1 MPSADVLHLLPLEG
15 ADVEILTRAVAPFG
29 TGALLV
35 SALPATRPEETL
47 LVLAAPVER
56 LSDAVKQARALEAQA
71 GWRYAGVLL
80 LGAPPL
86 DLAAIE
92 ADDPALLEI
101 ADPPGDVARV
111 AWALTRARRA
121 LLARREISRLT
132 ERVHLQGREMQE
144 LNEIGV
150 ALSAERDPERLLDLI
165 LRKSREITGADAG
178 SLYLIEPRPDAEDL
192 PGEPFAAKQLRFR
205 LAQND
210 SRSVPFKQFVIGIDR
225 GSVAGH
231 VAISGT
237 VLNLEDVYHLPPGS
251 RFSFNRSF
259 DDATGY
265 RTRSMLVV
273 PMRTQRDE
281 TIGVVQLINR
291 KRQFASRLRDA
302 EEVEREVV
310 PFDAKCQELAS
321 SLASQAAV
329 SLENSRL
336 YEEIRELFEGFIRA
350 SVTAIESR
358 DPTTS
363 GHSERVADLTVGLAE
378 AVGRTE
384 GGVLGGVRFT
394 AADVQEVRFASLLHD
409 FGKIGV
415 REPVLVKEKKLFS
428 HELELVRQRFAL
440 IRRGIELHYSRQMLE
455 QALAADRAQ
464 AAQRPPDLQA
474 ECSELLGRVDRYLEL
489 VVRSNEPTVLDE
501 GGFEALIEV
510 GRQTFVDP
518 QGQAN
523 PYLTAEELE
532 RLSIRRGSLSREER
546 EEIESHVT
554 HTYNFLRQIPWSR
567 DLRGVP
573 EIAFAHHE
581 KLNGTGYPRRLTAVA
596 IPLQSKMMAISDIY
610 DALTANDRPYKRA
623 VPTVRALDI
632 LADEVRHGKLDA
644 DLFKVF
650 LAAKVFEKVPVVGG

>member
-1 MPSADVLHLLPLEG
+1 MPAADPLYLLPLEG
-15 ADVEILTRAVAPFG
+15 ADADALAQAVLPLGAVVEVVRE
-29 TGALLV
+29 
-35 SALPATRPEETL
+35 LPAMRPDDTL
-47 LVLAAPVER
+47 LVLAAPSARAAEALAR
-56 LSDAVKQARALEAQA
+56 ARALEVDG
-71 GWRYAGVLL
+71 GWRHAGVLL
-80 LGAPPL
+80 LGPPPL
-86 DLAAIE
+86 LAAGGV
-92 ADDPALLEI
+92 ADDPALLEV
-101 ADPPGDVARV
+101 ADPPTDPARL
-111 AWALTRARRA
+111 AWALARARRT
-121 LLARREISRLT
+121 LLERREIDQLT
-132 ERVHLQGREMQE
+132 ARVRLQGREMHE
-144 LNEIGV
+144 VNRIGV
-150 ALSAERDPERLLDLI
+150 ALSAERDPDRLLDLI

-178 SLYLIEPRPDAEDL
+178 SLYLIEPRPGAEEV
-192 PGEPFAAKQLRFR
+192 PGEPLAAKQLRFR

-231 VAISGT
+231 VAISGSP
-237 VLNLEDVYHLPPGS
+237 LSLDDVYNLPADSP
-251 RFSFNRSF
+251 FSFNRSF
-259 DDATGY
+259 DEATGY

-302 EEVEREVV
+302 AEVEREVV

-329 SLENSRL
+329 SLENARL
-336 YEEIRELFEGFIRA
+336 YEEIRELFDGFIRA

-363 GHSERVADLTVGLAE
+363 GHSERVADLTVGLTE
-378 AVGRTE
+378 AVDRTE
-384 GGVLGGVRFT
+384 GGALGGVRFS
-394 AADVQEVRFASLLHD
+394 AADIQEVRFASLLHD

-415 REPVLVKEKKLFS
+415 REPVLVKEKKLFG
-428 HELELVRQRFAL
+428 HELDLVRQRFAL
-440 IRRGIELHYSRQMLE
+440 IRRGIELHYSRRMLE

-464 AAQRPPDLQA
+464 AAQRFPELQA
-474 ECSELLGRVDRYLEL
+474 ECSALLGRVDRYLDL
-489 VVRSNEPTVLDE
+489 VVQSNEPTVLDE
-501 GGFEALIEV
+501 GGFEALIEI

-518 QGQAN
+518 QGEAN
-523 PYLTAEELE
+523 PYLTPEELA

-581 KLNGTGYPRRLTAVA
+581 KLNGTGYPRKLTAVA

-632 LADEVRHGKLDA
+632 LADEVKHGKLDT
-644 DLFKVF
+644 DLFQVF
-650 LAAKVFEKVPVVGG
+650 LAARVFEKVPVVGG

>member
-1 MPSADVLHLLPLEG
+1 MPAADPLYLLPLEG
-15 ADVEILTRAVAPFG
+15 ADADALAQAVLPLGAVVEVVRE
-29 TGALLV
+29 
-35 SALPATRPEETL
+35 LPAMRPDDTL
-47 LVLAAPVER
+47 LVLAAPSVRAAEALARVHALEVER
-56 LSDAVKQARALEAQA
+56 
-71 GWRYAGVLL
+71 GWRHAGVLL
-80 LGAPPL
+80 LGPPPL
-86 DLAAIE
+86 HAAE
-92 ADDPALLEI
+92 SVADDPALLEV
-101 ADPPGDVARV
+101 ADPPTDPARL
-111 AWALTRARRA
+111 AWALARARRT
-121 LLARREISRLT
+121 LLERREIDQLT
-132 ERVHLQGREMQE
+132 ARVRLQGREMQE
-144 LNEIGV
+144 VNRIGV
-150 ALSAERDPERLLDLI
+150 ALSAERDSDRLLDLI

-178 SLYLIEPRPDAEDL
+178 SLYLIEPRPGAEEV
-192 PGEPFAAKQLRFR
+192 PGEPLAAKQLRFR

-210 SRSVPFKQFVIGIDR
+210 SRSVPFRQFVIGIDR

-231 VAISGT
+231 VAISGSP
-237 VLNLEDVYHLPPGS
+237 LSLDDVYNLPPDS
-251 RFSFNRSF
+251 PFSFNRSF
-259 DDATGY
+259 DEATGY

-302 EEVEREVV
+302 AEVEREVV

-329 SLENSRL
+329 SLENARL
-336 YEEIRELFEGFIRA
+336 YEEIRELFDGFIRA

-363 GHSERVADLTVGLAE
+363 GHSERVADLTVGLTE
-378 AVGRTE
+378 AVDRTE
-384 GGVLGGVRFT
+384 GGVLGGVRFS
-394 AADVQEVRFASLLHD
+394 AADIQEVRFASLLHD

-415 REPVLVKEKKLFS
+415 REPVLVKEKKLFG
-428 HELELVRQRFAL
+428 HELDLVRQRFAL
-440 IRRGIELHYSRQMLE
+440 IRRGIELHYSRRMLE
-455 QALAADRAQ
+455 LALAADRAQ
-464 AAQRPPDLQA
+464 AAQRFPELQA
-474 ECSELLGRVDRYLEL
+474 ECSALLGRVDRYLDL

-501 GGFEALIEV
+501 GGFEALIEI
-510 GRQTFVDP
+510 GGQTFVDP
-518 QGQAN
+518 QGEAN
-523 PYLTAEELE
+523 PYLTPEELA

-581 KLNGTGYPRRLTAVA
+581 KLNGTGYPRKLTAVA

-623 VPTVRALDI
+623 VPTTRALDI
-632 LADEVRHGKLDA
+632 LADEVKHGKLDA
-644 DLFKVF
+644 DLFQVF